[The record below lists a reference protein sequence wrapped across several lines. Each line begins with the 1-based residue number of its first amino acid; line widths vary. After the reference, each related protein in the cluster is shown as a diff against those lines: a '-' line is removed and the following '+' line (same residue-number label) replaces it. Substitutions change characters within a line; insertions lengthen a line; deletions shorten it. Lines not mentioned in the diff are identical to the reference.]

1 MQKEIYF
8 LQVQPTIFSKCHKKI
23 QEKRLQQYQDSLKIQ
38 KPICKVTFLDKSN
51 TAHYP

>member
-38 KPICKVTFLDKSN
+38 KPIFYTKVTMHSV
-51 TAHYP
+51 H